1 MCIMY
6 LHSCVYV
13 STHTHMETDIHIETD
28 IHKREHQHAR
38 TDVDTHPARVKTAQ
52 TSKLLTA
59 MVMMSRTTRNACWS
73 T

>member
-13 STHTHMETDIHIETD
+13 STHTYIETD
-28 IHKREHQHAR
+28 IHMREHQHAR

-52 TSKLLTA
+52 TFKLLTA